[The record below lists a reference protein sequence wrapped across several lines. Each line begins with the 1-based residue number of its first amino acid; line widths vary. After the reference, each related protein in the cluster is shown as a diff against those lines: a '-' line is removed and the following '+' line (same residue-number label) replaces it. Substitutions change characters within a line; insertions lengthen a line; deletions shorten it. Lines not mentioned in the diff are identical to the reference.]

1 MQSLTTADGEPL
13 HVRDWAVPSARGTV
27 LVVHGL
33 GEHIGRYQRLAEDLN
48 GQGWNVTGFD
58 LRGHGASAGGRGEIA
73 DADSLPDDLGRV
85 LRQLRVLRTGPVVLF
100 GHSLG
105 GLIAARF
112 VAEGLSPQ
120 PAAWSAPVD
129 ALVMSSPA
137 LDAGLSGGQKL
148 LLAVLGRLAPD
159 RALGNGLDPDDL
171 SHDPQV
177 VADYRADPLVHSRIT
192 PRLVRFL
199 VDAGRV
205 VAAAAPRWQVPTLL
219 LYAGADR
226 CVRPAGSA
234 AFAAAAPPA
243 VVRAIRY
250 DALAHEIFNEPER
263 RQVLADLYRWLAALA
278 PQLLDLSIAEG
289 VRP

>member
-13 HVRDWAVPSARGTV
+13 HVREWAVPAAHGTV

-33 GEHIGRYQRLAEDLN
+33 GEHIGRYQQLAADLN
-48 GQGWNVTGFD
+48 DQGWNVTGFD

-85 LRQLRVLRTGPVVLF
+85 LRQLRLLRTGPVVLF

-105 GLIAARF
+105 GLLVARF

-137 LDAGLSGGQKL
+137 LDAGLSGAQRL

-159 RALGNGLDPDDL
+159 LAVGNGLDPADL

-177 VADYRADPLVHSRIT
+177 VADYRADPLVHSRVT
-192 PRLVRFL
+192 PRLVRFI

-205 VAAAAPRWQVPTLL
+205 VAAAAPHWRVPTLL
-219 LYAGADR
+219 QYAGADR
-226 CVRPAGSA
+226 CVAPAGST
-234 AFAAAAPPA
+234 AFAAAAPAA
-243 VVRAIRY
+243 VVRTIRY
-250 DALAHEIFNEPER
+250 DALAHEIYNEPER
-263 RQVLADLYRWLAALA
+263 GQVLADLNRWLAALV
-278 PQLLDLSIAEG
+278 PQLLDQPIAEG
-289 VRP
+289 ARA